1 MMEKLPRFITPAD
14 NHPCLVVHMGMSEA
28 NMINMQ
34 AISRSHD
41 VLGRKLKSSWDPGVL
56 NSFSN
61 SMCLRKEKKCS
72 ADDYIDDDRI
82 IIYDTNWW
90 ALAKYEMYFYR
101 DKEEYFFSDE
111 QLV

>member
-1 MMEKLPRFITPAD
+1 MEKLPRFITPAD

-41 VLGRKLKSSWDPGVL
+41 VLGRKLKSSWDPGVVL

-82 IIYDTNWW
+82 IIYDTN
-90 ALAKYEMYFYR
+90 
-101 DKEEYFFSDE
+101 
-111 QLV
+111 